1 MRTDRPAVRCIRKT
15 CGAYAVHGATVCAS
29 HGGKAPQIARKAA
42 VRAELASWGLTDST
56 EDPGEVLL
64 RLVTQ
69 SAHRAAFYA
78 DLLDQQYTLADTEP
92 HAPADLPSGIHAL
105 IGHKYGAAGKDGD
118 IFEVEEAI
126 RGLVMLEALERDRCA
141 RFAKTALDAGIAERQ
156 VRLAERQG
164 ALIADVLRAVMGDA
178 ELGLTPEQ
186 RKAMPHAARRALALA
201 NTG

>member
-1 MRTDRPAVRCIRKT
+1 M
-15 CGAYAVHGATVCAS
+15 
-29 HGGKAPQIARKAA
+29 
-42 VRAELASWGLTDST
+42 VRAELASWGLNDST

-78 DLLDQQYTLADTEP
+78 DLLEQQYDAAA
-92 HAPADLPSGIHAL
+92 APDATDHDDDDEIQRTTVLPRAVGAL
-105 IGHKYGAAGKDGD
+105 IGHKIGAAGKDGD
-118 IFEVEEAI
+118 LYEAEEAI

-141 RFAKTALDAGIAERQ
+141 KFAKTALDAGIAERQ

-164 ALIADVLRAVMGDA
+164 ALIAEVLRAVMGDP

-201 NTG
+201 DTG